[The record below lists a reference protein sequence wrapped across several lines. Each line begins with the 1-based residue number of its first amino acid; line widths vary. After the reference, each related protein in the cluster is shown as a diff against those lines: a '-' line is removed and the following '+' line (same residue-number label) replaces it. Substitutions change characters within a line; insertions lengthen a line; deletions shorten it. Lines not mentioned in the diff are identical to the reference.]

1 MKVALHISDTHFGT
15 EQPPVVAALK
25 RLVQAQSPELVIAS
39 GDITQR
45 AQRSEFAAA
54 RAFIDQLNIPARLVI
69 PGNHDIP
76 LFHLAARLFTPY
88 ARYRR
93 AFGED
98 LEPIFESPDLLVI
111 CVKTTRR
118 YRHIEGEVSNAQIS
132 RVASRLRQASKT
144 QLRIVVT
151 HQPVHVMLPEDE
163 KNLLNGHNEAILRW
177 ADAGV
182 DLILGGHIHRP
193 FVCSLHDRIA
203 NLSRR
208 VWAVQAG
215 TALSSRTR
223 FDAGNSVNLIRYGF
237 APSQHCIIERWD
249 YDGESQAFMLVATE
263 QLSCETSRPDSI

>member
-15 EQPPVVAALK
+15 ERGLVVAALN
-25 RLVQAQSPELVIAS
+25 RLALAQSPELVIAS

-45 AQRSEFAAA
+45 AQQSEFDAA

-76 LFHLAARLFTPY
+76 LFHLGSRLFTPY

-98 LEPIFESPDLLVI
+98 LEPIFDTPDLLVI
-111 CVKTTRR
+111 GVKTTRR
-118 YRHIEGEVSNAQIS
+118 YRHIEGEVSKAQIS
-132 RVASRLRQASKT
+132 RVASRLRQASMT

-182 DLILGGHIHRP
+182 DLIFGGHIHRP
-193 FVCSLHDRIA
+193 FVCSLYDRIA

-237 APSQHCIIERWD
+237 ASSRHCIIERWD
-249 YDGESQAFMLVATE
+249 YSDESQTFMLVATE
-263 QLSCETSRPDSI
+263 NLNCETSGRDSI